1 MSPPPSPD
9 PDQMDMDVD
18 NLGVHLDDIENG
30 M

>member
-1 MSPPPSPD
+1 MPPPPSPD

>member
-1 MSPPPSPD
+1 MSPSPSPD